1 MHERKR
7 VKIFRV
13 TRNLNRPDTKTI
25 MPNITPHIEMRVKL
39 IYSFESVI
47 YRDGGKIQPYS
58 KTVMF
63 TGLKEIQAYIEECEQ
78 KRLDLD
84 NEEVWS
90 KAYLPAT
97 RTTEVRGNYKGK
109 VVIKHVQAGGIKR
122 TINGLWTVT
131 GLVKN

>member
-1 MHERKR
+1 M
-7 VKIFRV
+7 KIFRV

-47 YRDGGKIQPYS
+47 YRGGGKIQPYS
-58 KTVMF
+58 KAVMF

-122 TINGLWTVT
+122 TITGLWTVT

>member
-1 MHERKR
+1 M
-7 VKIFRV
+7 KIFRV

-47 YRDGGKIQPYS
+47 YQGGGKIQPYS

-122 TINGLWTVT
+122 TITGLWTVT

>member
-1 MHERKR
+1 M
-7 VKIFRV
+7 KIFRV

-47 YRDGGKIQPYS
+47 YRGGGKIQPYS
-58 KTVMF
+58 KAVMF